1 MARVE
6 TNLENS
12 CGEAVKE
19 IGEALVAD
27 VKSHWAAQHRAYDY
41 GNPPAKKTENLDS
54 SIFVDSTGRDTS
66 GRFSADAKV
75 IFVRFDTSLGDDP
88 QGRGN
93 YTQALEDMSYIY
105 KRPFTAPAIAR
116 MEAKFEAMF
125 RRIVKP

>member
-1 MARVE
+1 MTRVE
-6 TNLENS
+6 TNLETS
-12 CGEAVKE
+12 CGEAVKA

-27 VKSHWAAQHRAYDY
+27 VKSHWAAQHRLYDF
-41 GNPPAKKTENLDS
+41 GNAPAKKTENLDS
-54 SIFVDSTGRDTS
+54 SIFVDNTGRDTS
-66 GRFSADAKV
+66 GRFAADAKI
-75 IFVRFDTSLGDDP
+75 IFVRFDASLGNDP

-93 YTQALEDMSYIY
+93 YTEALEDMSYLH